1 MRVRRAQRLD
11 LPHIAAIQTESWK
24 DAYADFLPGA
34 YLAGQLAGY
43 LERHYHPFI
52 STQNI
57 YFQNVALIQA
67 PFFTSQPET
76 RNPKPS

>member
-1 MRVRRAQRLD
+1 MVIRRARHSD
-11 LPHIAAIQTESWK
+11 LPLITAVQTESWR
-24 DAYADFLPGA
+24 DTYAGVLPGA

-57 YFQNVALIQA
+57 YFQNVTLIQA
-67 PFFTSQPET
+67 PFFILQPET
-76 RNPKPS
+76 RNP